1 MHGCE
6 GNSTMTNDETTIPQ
20 PVNYIADEWCE
31 CETVHDAWNVD
42 PNTREP
48 VHRAVTTAPGELERA
63 LQHAERVYDTGRWD
77 DGARQER
84 AGALERAAAFIEAR
98 AEEIART
105 DSLTSGAPISV
116 TRKVAAF
123 LPARIRSAASELLS
137 IPRVQALRAGGRDV
151 RLHKVPWGPAAILTP
166 WNGPS
171 FIPAAK
177 VVSGIAAGCPVILKP
192 SEHAPSS
199 AQIIVECFVEA
210 GLPNGALQLVH
221 GAGEVGAA
229 LTSDPRIKIVSFTGG
244 PGAGRAIARAAAED
258 FKVLQLELGG
268 NNPALV
274 LEDADVDRAADGVLD
289 GMTKLNG
296 QWCEGPGKV
305 LVHRRL
311 AIPLLEALTERASK
325 LVVGHSLDEDVEIGP
340 TSNAPHFQT
349 LRSRIEGLRDL
360 GASIREPAQ
369 LPDLDGFF
377 LSPTIAADADPALAT
392 AELFGPV
399 VSLHAVDSDEEALR
413 AANAHPSGLAAYV
426 FGADT
431 DQAIEVGSRVLA
443 GEVRVNGAKLADLG
457 DGSAQSFWGPAGI
470 GGHGPAES
478 VRVFCGDRVVGV
490 DSPDLPL

>member
-1 MHGCE
+1 MASSE
-6 GNSTMTNDETTIPQ
+6 ITIPQ
-20 PVNYIADEWCE
+20 PVNYIADDWSE
-31 CETVHDAWNVD
+31 CETFHDAWNVD

-48 VHRAVTTAPGELERA
+48 VHRMVTTPLGDLERA
-63 LQHAERVYDTGRWD
+63 VHHAERVYDIGRWD
-77 DGARQER
+77 DEARQER
-84 AGALERAAAFIEAR
+84 ADVLERVAALIETR
-98 AEEIART
+98 AEDIART
-105 DSLTSGAPISV
+105 DSLTSGTPISV
-116 TRKVAAF
+116 TRKSAAF
-123 LPARIRSAASELLS
+123 LPARIRSTASDLLS
-137 IPRVQALRAGGRDV
+137 IPRVKALEAGGRDV
-151 RLHKVPWGPAAILTP
+151 RLYKVPWGPAAILTP

-177 VVSGIAAGCPVILKP
+177 VVSAIAAGCPVILKP

-199 AQIIVECFVEA
+199 AQIIVECFVDA
-210 GLPNGALQLVH
+210 GLPSGALQLVH
-221 GAGEVGAA
+221 GAGDVGAA
-229 LTSDPRIKIVSFTGG
+229 LTADPRIKIVSFTGG

-274 LEDADVDRAADGVLD
+274 LEDADVEVAADGILD

-296 QWCEGPGKV
+296 QWCEGPGKI
-305 LVHRRL
+305 LANRRL
-311 AIPLLEALTERASK
+311 ADPLLEALTERISK

-340 TSNAPHFQT
+340 ISNAPHFET
-349 LRSRIEGLRDL
+349 LQSRIEGLRDL
-360 GASIREPAQ
+360 GASIRQPAQ

-377 LSPTIAADADPALAT
+377 LSPTIAVGADPARAT

-399 VSLHAVDSDEEALR
+399 VSLHDVDSDDEALR
-413 AANAHPSGLAAYV
+413 IANANPSGLDAYV
-426 FGADT
+426 FGTDT
-431 DQAIEVGSRVLA
+431 DHAIEIGSRVLS

-457 DGSAQSFWGPAGI
+457 DDSAQSFWGPAGI